1 MPTVSI
7 TVQYDVTSTSLVD
20 ISDISEQP
28 ARCVL
33 MVDNKDEGVTLL
45 LNFRTYETT
54 RFHIKEHHKLSYYKQ
69 LSAQCQCVIL

>member
-33 MVDNKDEGVTLL
+33 MADDKDEGVNLVT
-45 LNFRTYETT
+45 
-54 RFHIKEHHKLSYYKQ
+54 KLSY
-69 LSAQCQCVIL
+69 L